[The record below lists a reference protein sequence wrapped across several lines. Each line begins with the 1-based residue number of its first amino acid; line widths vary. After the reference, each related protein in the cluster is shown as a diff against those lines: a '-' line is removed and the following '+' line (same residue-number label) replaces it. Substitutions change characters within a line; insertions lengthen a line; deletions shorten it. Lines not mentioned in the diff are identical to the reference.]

1 MDRKELETLS
11 REALIEKATSLG
23 VVRPRAL
30 TVPELIDEIVRAD
43 QRGARTS
50 RGWFGRARDLLTS
63 VIDRG
68 LATDAKRPNE
78 GRPIAS
84 APPPLPTVTLAEIY
98 AAQGHLERAIATLDE
113 VLLKDPSHQEAAALR
128 ERFVAQVQKTKP
140 SSPPPVLEA
149 VPTQLES
156 VASVGDA
163 EPTAAE
169 AKLEPEQAAP
179 EQAAELASDSPAAS
193 DDAAEQAP
201 VAELAAQAV
210 EDADAEDD
218 AEAELPTFEVDEVV
232 ALAIDPH
239 TVYLYW
245 EVRPATFA
253 AARSGQASGALT
265 IRVVTVVPGEPAPQ
279 TTVRDIEVEALFGEL
294 FLYGVPAQ
302 ANVRVSIGYK
312 SHERTT
318 TIAVGAAVTT
328 GEAVLTESADEFA
341 PFAIGSSIT
350 TPRAAPSTDVARV
363 NRSWSEAQAP
373 QRPLAGDS
381 FEWAET
387 DGSDGL
393 TARFPAGVWVDPSLR
408 VVHVANLGES
418 RDEARVTSWSNGA
431 SELVRSDIVWA
442 SNLTEASSFVHAGL
456 LR

>member
-11 REALIEKATSLG
+11 REALIEKATALG

-68 LATDAKRPNE
+68 LATDTKRPNE

-98 AAQGHLERAIATLDE
+98 AAQGHLERAITTLDE
-113 VLLKDPSHQEAAALR
+113 VLLKDPNHQEAAALR

-149 VPTQLES
+149 VP
-156 VASVGDA
+156 APIA
-163 EPTAAE
+163 EPSADAAAE
-169 AKLEPEQAAP
+169 PPLEAQSASEPEKAADLEGASESPATSDETSDQAA
-179 EQAAELASDSPAAS
+179 AAELAMDDEAA
-193 DDAAEQAP
+193 
-201 VAELAAQAV
+201 
-210 EDADAEDD
+210 

-253 AARSGQASGALT
+253 AARSGEAPGALT
-265 IRVVTVVPGEPAPQ
+265 VRVVTVVPGEPAPE

-312 SHERTT
+312 SHERTK

-328 GEAVLTESADEFA
+328 GEAVLTQSADEFA

-350 TPRAAPSTDVARV
+350 TPRAAPSSDVARV

-373 QRPLAGDS
+373 QRPLVGDT

-387 DGSDGL
+387 EGEGGL

-408 VVHVANLGES
+408 VVHVANL
-418 RDEARVTSWSNGA
+418 RDASPQTSVTSWSNGA
-431 SELVRSDIVWA
+431 SELSRTDIVWA
-442 SNLTEASSFVHAGL
+442 SNLTEASSFVHAMP
-456 LR
+456 R

>member
-11 REALIEKATSLG
+11 REALIEKATALG

-68 LATDAKRPNE
+68 LATDTKRPNE

-98 AAQGHLERAIATLDE
+98 AAQGHLERAITTLDE
-113 VLLKDPSHQEAAALR
+113 VLLKDPNHQEAAALR

-149 VPTQLES
+149 VP
-156 VASVGDA
+156 APIA
-163 EPTAAE
+163 EPSADAAAE
-169 AKLEPEQAAP
+169 PPLEAQSASEPEKAADLEGASESPATSDETSDQAA
-179 EQAAELASDSPAAS
+179 AAELAMDDEAA
-193 DDAAEQAP
+193 
-201 VAELAAQAV
+201 
-210 EDADAEDD
+210 
-218 AEAELPTFEVDEVV
+218 AEAELP
-232 ALAIDPH
+232 

-253 AARSGQASGALT
+253 AARSGEAPGALT
-265 IRVVTVVPGEPAPQ
+265 VRVVTVVPGEPAPE

-312 SHERTT
+312 SHERTK

-328 GEAVLTESADEFA
+328 GEAVLTQSADEFA

-350 TPRAAPSTDVARV
+350 TPRAAPSSDVARV

-373 QRPLAGDS
+373 QRPLVGDT

-387 DGSDGL
+387 EGEGGL

-408 VVHVANLGES
+408 VVHVANL
-418 RDEARVTSWSNGA
+418 RDASPQTSVTSWSNGA
-431 SELVRSDIVWA
+431 SELSRTDIVWA
-442 SNLTEASSFVHAGL
+442 SNLTEASSFVHAMP
-456 LR
+456 R